1 MAHSVAIV
9 GASGFVGGE
18 LLRLIA
24 QHPELEVATVT
35 ANSSAGSKLA
45 DLHPHLAASYPNLVV
60 EATSAEHL
68 AKADIVFL
76 AMPHGESGALGER
89 LTNRIVID
97 CGADH
102 RLVSEADW
110 QQFYGGQFHEP
121 WPYGMPELTLAS
133 GGKLRGRL
141 RDLTRIAVPGCNVT
155 AVTLALAPGLTAAL
169 LEPTGIEATLAVG
182 VSGAGKTPRPDL
194 LAAAVQGSARAYG
207 VGGTHRHIPEIQQNL
222 TAAAGKPVEFGFTPI
237 LVPMNRGILAVCSA
251 NLAPGADLSKLRA
264 AYADAYGDEP
274 FIQVVSEQPMTASVT
289 GSNQALI
296 AIEGSSQPNRVT
308 ITCVID
314 NLVKGTAGAAIQ
326 TLNLALGLPET
337 TGLTAAAVAP

>member
-1 MAHSVAIV
+1 MTYSVAVV

-24 QHPELEVATVT
+24 SHPELEVSAAT
-35 ANSSAGSKLA
+35 ANTSAGSSIA
-45 DLHPHLAASYPNLVV
+45 SLHPHLAATYPDLVV
-60 EATSAEHL
+60 EATSVERL
-68 AKADIVFL
+68 SSCDIVFL
-76 AMPHGESGALGER
+76 ALPHGESGVLGDQ
-89 LTNRIVID
+89 LTNRFVID
-97 CGADH
+97 CGADR

-110 QQFYGGQFHEP
+110 DEFYGGEFRDP

-155 AVTLALAPGLTAAL
+155 AVTLALAPGLTSAL

-207 VGGTHRHIPEIQQNL
+207 VGGTHRHIPEIRQNL
-222 TAAAGKPVEFGFTPI
+222 SAAAGQRVEFGFTPI

-251 NLAPGADLSKLRA
+251 NLAPGASLEQLRET
-264 AYADAYGDEP
+264 YAEAYGDEP
-274 FIQVVSEQPMTASVT
+274 FVRVVGEQPMTASVT
-289 GSNQALI
+289 GSNQAHI
-296 AIEGSSQPNRVT
+296 AIEGSAHSNRVT
-308 ITCVID
+308 ITCAID

-326 TLNLALGLPET
+326 TLNIALGLPET
-337 TGLTAAAVAP
+337 TGLTAAGVAP